1 MYLKNFFK
9 KVGGISFSRSG
20 PRPKIPTIISGFHSC
35 VGGCNGCINLNE
47 VDNKGFEEFSFG
59 LEDIY
64 QRLNLEKKEISRA
77 DFWALTA
84 IVATENA
91 INKHGGW
98 VDKVAQFAVA
108 KAPWFR
114 LRLPSCDRGFK
125 SQAHHL
131 RFFNLYYWNCNEKRT
146 KINKRGRSGLAHFFK
161 KVATSISFLNMGRTW
176 PLFYLFFSFYQHNST
191 MEKA

>member
-20 PRPKIPTIISGFHSC
+20 PRLKIPTIISGFHSC

-91 INKHGGW
+91 INKHGG
-98 VDKVAQFAVA
+98 
-108 KAPWFR
+108 
-114 LRLPSCDRGFK
+114 
-125 SQAHHL
+125 
-131 RFFNLYYWNCNEKRT
+131 
-146 KINKRGRSGLAHFFK
+146 
-161 KVATSISFLNMGRTW
+161 
-176 PLFYLFFSFYQHNST
+176 
-191 MEKA
+191 